1 MIICFFRCIL
11 LFHPTFPLTKRE
23 LIRTSWFLF
32 QSYWTWF
39 SSTVLLQKLIS
50 VPTRSLWHVIQI
62 DKYLYFWF
70 GYLFCYLL
78 LSNWAETSTPSE
90 SNVGGD
96 ALEWEDLCIVPWL
109 KLYDSESG
117 SGTIQVTWQQAYLSR
132 HCIQSEVGCMEMEPV
147 GTSCM
152 SHRAS
157 IASSCGIGCWN

>member
-1 MIICFFRCIL
+1 MLLSLYFAISPNFPTDKTWTDQNILVPFPIL
-11 LFHPTFPLTKRE
+11 LNMIQLYGSVAKAYICTHQKSLACYPNRQIL
-23 LIRTSWFLF
+23 
-32 QSYWTWF
+32 
-39 SSTVLLQKLIS
+39 VLLIWL
-50 VPTRSLWHVIQI
+50 P
-62 DKYLYFWF
+62 
-70 GYLFCYLL
+70 LL
-78 LSNWAETSTPSE
+78 LSAFWATEHRPPLLVKATF
-90 SNVGGD
+90 GGD

-117 SGTIQVTWQQAYLSR
+117 SSTIQVTWQQAYLSR